1 MNTVK
6 YWILALTVL
15 LLASCVQE
23 VMVKEDVAL
32 PIAGKWAMV
41 DDDMQTSEYIVF
53 EKGEF
58 TSYRANS
65 PRFVHDGFIMH
76 STKADFT
83 QREKARYSIES
94 GRIIINDKSYA
105 ISVKDDNLVFNGN
118 KYVRFKEMDP
128 NRYFSIGIA
137 SDDKDI
143 KFGYA
148 KTTDTLLV
156 VVKNESP
163 KYKLSATTEAS
174 WINDIKYSEGNLSF
188 TIDKSTE
195 DRSSTILLQYFDAED
210 VIIKVTQAVDRFIN
224 LDWKNANL
232 TYNSQ
237 DYVIPYKIDNPI
249 EDALPS
255 VATTAEWI
263 KDITVSGTNVSF
275 HVTENPGSASRSAT
289 IYFNYED
296 AHSVEFSLT
305 QQAAVTDFTVTQ
317 TDLDIDYHGGQLS
330 FGYYISNPRDGLT
343 LSVLSVNDWIQVV
356 STDNNV
362 VKLNVAENNSSGTR
376 MGYITASYGSWVNKV
391 NITQSHSAVK
401 LVVSNTVVN
410 YAGGETTI
418 PVTIDNPRA
427 EGVLTAVSSQAW
439 VSSIAVS
446 DNNVSCN
453 IAANTT
459 GADREA
465 IITMTYK
472 VGNSVMA
479 TKEITVSQPAPII
492 IVDKETLKYA
502 YTSSY
507 QKLTITSNCEWNI
520 TSSEDWLFMSQ
531 ASSSGNGFVNIAA
544 SANTTGADRTATITV
559 SNATYNISR
568 TISVSQPAPYIKLSE
583 SELTPNYGTESM
595 NVLVDANV
603 AWTATAPSW
612 ITVTPSSGSTSGTI
626 KITPAKNE
634 GTEPRT
640 GTVTVAAASYGISKS
655 ITVVQKGFISSWN
668 INDSSDWDISLP
680 TASTTKR
687 VIRTNFPI
695 TVESSDPWLTASHS
709 IVQPGETELILYAS
723 NNTSNANRNA
733 TLTLSNTTHNVS
745 QTISVSQVAKSFS
758 FSSTSWDITT
768 ADASSTTLTIETNI
782 PFSVVS
788 DSAWLT
794 ADVTNI
800 PVGTTTITINAAA
813 NPYSAMRVAMLDFIN
828 DSFGVDRTILIQQL
842 HMLLATS
849 KTSWDIES
857 AAASTTI
864 DVESTASWAV
874 TKDVS
879 WLTVSTTSGTG
890 DGSFTISATANESGE
905 ESRVGKVTVSNPASG
920 ASRIITVTQNKA
932 PASISLSSSNWSPN
946 CGKQTSSSFTITSN
960 VSWTASSSASWLTV
974 SKSSGTAGSNTL
986 TLSVTGNNSTSS
998 RSATVSITD
1007 AENTVTR
1014 TITVTQYGYTQ
1025 CGVYLSYIPIDL
1037 GITIDRTATYTFVL
1051 KGWSS
1056 SSSSVLFGLSATSGS
1071 NTWRFYKYSSYYY
1084 FRWGSTY
1091 IRYAYSTSITGS
1103 YRKFVLSNYAME
1115 YYTSESAASYTWRT
1129 SGSTQSSVPSSTETL
1144 KIGNANSYLTFKS
1157 LKVQNSGGTTT
1168 HNFIGVQTN
1177 GTTGV
1182 FDTITGTFIAG
1193 GSYSSL

>member
-32 PIAGKWAMV
+32 PIVGKWAMV

-118 KYVRFKEMDP
+118 KYIRFKEMDP

-156 VVKNESP
+156 AVKNESP

-330 FGYYISNPRDGLT
+330 FGYNISNPRDGLT

-362 VKLNVAENNSSGTR
+362 VKLNVSENNSGGTR
-376 MGYITASYGSWVNKV
+376 MGYITASYGSLVNKV
-391 NITQSHSAVK
+391 NITQTHAGVR
-401 LVVSNTVVN
+401 LVVGDLVAN
-410 YAGGETTI
+410 YAGGETSI

-439 VSSIAVS
+439 ISSLSVSG
-446 DNNVSCN
+446 NNVSCN
-453 IAANTT
+453 IAANKT
-459 GADREA
+459 GMDRQA
-465 IITMTYK
+465 TLTLKYK
-472 VGNSVMA
+472 LGNSVLA
-479 TKEITVSQPAPII
+479 TKEITVSQPAP
-492 IVDKETLKYA
+492 VLTVENEVFELS
-502 YTSSY
+502 YTSFYRTVKIS
-507 QKLTITSNCEWNI
+507 SDCEWNA
-520 TSSEDWLFMSQ
+520 SCSDGWLLMSQ
-531 ASSSGNGFVNIAA
+531 TTTSGDGNINFSA
-544 SANTTGADRTATITV
+544 SANATGVARTATITV
-559 SNATYNISR
+559 SNATYNLSR
-568 TISVSQPAPYIKLSE
+568 TITVSQAAPYLKLSE

-595 NVLVDANV
+595 TVIVDGNVG
-603 AWTATAPSW
+603 WTATADSW
-612 ITVTPSSGSTSGTI
+612 ITVTPSSGSSSGTI
-626 KITPAKNE
+626 KITPTKNE
-634 GTEPRT
+634 SASPRT
-640 GTVTVAAASYGISKS
+640 GVVTVTATGYGISRT
-655 ITVVQKGFISSWN
+655 ITVTQKGFISSFSIDN
-668 INDSSDWDISLP
+668 SSSWDIDTPL
-680 TASTTKR
+680 ASSNKR
-687 VIRTNFPI
+687 VIRSNIPI
-695 TVESSDPWLTASHS
+695 TVDCSDSWLTASHS

-723 NNTSNANRNA
+723 NNTSGASRNA
-733 TLTLSNTTHNVS
+733 TVTLSNTTYNVS
-745 QTISVSQVAKSFS
+745 QTISISQVALDFSFS
-758 FSSTSWDITT
+758 FTSWDIVT
-768 ADASSTTLTIETNI
+768 ADPSSKTLTIDTNI

-794 ADVTNI
+794 TDVTSV

-813 NPYSAMRVAMLDFIN
+813 NPYSAIRSAMLDFIN
-828 DSFGVDRTILIQQL
+828 DDIGIDRTILIQQMHL
-842 HMLLATS
+842 LIMLS
-849 KTSWDIES
+849 KSSWDIES
-857 AAASTTI
+857 AANSTTV
-864 DVESTASWAV
+864 DVESTASWTV
-874 TKDVS
+874 TTDVS
-879 WLTVSTTSGTG
+879 WLSITNGSGTG

-905 ESRVGKVTVSNPASG
+905 ESRTGTVTVSNPASG
-920 ASRIITVTQNKA
+920 LSETINVTQDKA
-932 PASISLSSSNWSPN
+932 PAFITPSSTNWYPN
-946 CGKQTSSSFTITSN
+946 CGKQTSSFTITSN
-960 VSWTASSSASWLTV
+960 VGWTAFSSDSWLTV
-974 SKSSGTAGSNTL
+974 SNTSGTAGTNTITL
-986 TLSVTGNNSTSS
+986 TATGNNSTST
-998 RSATVSITD
+998 RSAIVYFTD
-1007 AENTVTR
+1007 TQSLITR
-1014 TITVTQYGYTQ
+1014 TITVSQYGYTQ
-1025 CGVYLSYIPIDL
+1025 GGITLTNKALDL
-1037 GITIDRTATYTFVL
+1037 GITIDRTGTYTLVI
-1051 KGWSS
+1051 KGWTSNGYTLMGIQASS
-1056 SSSSVLFGLSATSGS
+1056 DS
-1071 NTWRFYKYSSYYY
+1071 NDWRFFKNGSYYY
-1084 FRWGSTY
+1084 FDWGSSRISYYYT
-1091 IRYAYSTSITGS
+1091 TSITGS
-1103 YRKFVLSNYAME
+1103 YRKFVLSNYSLK
-1115 YYTSESAASYTWRT
+1115 YYASESATSVTKST
-1129 SGSTQSSVPSSTETL
+1129 SGSTQSSVPSSTATIN
-1144 KIGNANSYLTFKS
+1144 IGNASETLTFKS
-1157 LKVQNSGGTTT
+1157 LNVQNSSGTTT
-1168 HNFIGVQTN
+1168 HNFIGVKTN
-1177 GTTGV
+1177 GTVGV
-1182 FDTITGTFIAG
+1182 FDTVTGALVVG
-1193 GSYSSL
+1193 GSFVSL

>member
-32 PIAGKWAMV
+32 PIVGKWAMV

-76 STKADFT
+76 SSKADFT

-156 VVKNESP
+156 AVKNESP

-330 FGYYISNPRDGLT
+330 FGYNISNPRDGLT

-362 VKLNVAENNSSGTR
+362 VKLNVSENNSGGTR
-376 MGYITASYGSWVNKV
+376 MGYITASYGSLVNKV
-391 NITQSHSAVK
+391 NITQTHAGVR
-401 LVVSNTVVN
+401 LVVGDLVAN
-410 YAGGETTI
+410 YAGGETSI

-439 VSSIAVS
+439 ISSLSVSG
-446 DNNVSCN
+446 NNVSCN
-453 IAANTT
+453 IAANKT
-459 GADREA
+459 GMDRQA
-465 IITMTYK
+465 TLTLKYK
-472 VGNSVMA
+472 LGNSVLA
-479 TKEITVSQPAPII
+479 TKEITVSQPAP
-492 IVDKETLKYA
+492 VLTVENEVFELS
-502 YTSSY
+502 YTSFYRTVKIS
-507 QKLTITSNCEWNI
+507 SDCEWNA
-520 TSSEDWLFMSQ
+520 SCSDGWLLMSQ
-531 ASSSGNGFVNIAA
+531 TTTSGDGNINFSA
-544 SANTTGADRTATITV
+544 SANATGVARTATITV
-559 SNATYNISR
+559 SNATYNLSR
-568 TISVSQPAPYIKLSE
+568 TITVSQAAPYLKLSE

-595 NVLVDANV
+595 TVIVDGNVG
-603 AWTATAPSW
+603 WTATADSW
-612 ITVTPSSGSTSGTI
+612 ITVTPSSGSSSGTI
-626 KITPAKNE
+626 KITPTKNE
-634 GTEPRT
+634 SASPRT
-640 GTVTVAAASYGISKS
+640 GVVTVTATGYGISRT
-655 ITVVQKGFISSWN
+655 ITVTQKGFISSFSIDN
-668 INDSSDWDISLP
+668 SSSWDIDTPL
-680 TASTTKR
+680 ASSNKR
-687 VIRTNFPI
+687 VIRSNIPI
-695 TVESSDPWLTASHS
+695 TVDCSDSWLTASHS

-723 NNTSNANRNA
+723 NNTSGASRNA
-733 TLTLSNTTHNVS
+733 TVTLSNTTYNVS
-745 QTISVSQVAKSFS
+745 QTISISQVALDFSFS
-758 FSSTSWDITT
+758 FTSWDIVT
-768 ADASSTTLTIETNI
+768 ADPSSKTLTIDTNI

-794 ADVTNI
+794 TDVTSV

-813 NPYSAMRVAMLDFIN
+813 NPYSAIRSAMLDFIN
-828 DSFGVDRTILIQQL
+828 DDIGIDRTILIQQMHL
-842 HMLLATS
+842 LIMLS
-849 KTSWDIES
+849 KSSWDIES
-857 AAASTTI
+857 AANSTTV
-864 DVESTASWAV
+864 DVESTASWTV
-874 TKDVS
+874 TTDVS
-879 WLTVSTTSGTG
+879 WLSITNGSGTG

-905 ESRVGKVTVSNPASG
+905 ESRTGTVTVSNPASG
-920 ASRIITVTQNKA
+920 LSETINVTQDKA
-932 PASISLSSSNWSPN
+932 PAFITPSSTNWYPN
-946 CGKQTSSSFTITSN
+946 CGKQTSSFTITSN
-960 VSWTASSSASWLTV
+960 VGWTAFSSDSWLTV
-974 SKSSGTAGSNTL
+974 SNTSGTAGTNTITL
-986 TLSVTGNNSTSS
+986 TATGNNSTST
-998 RSATVSITD
+998 RSAIVYFTD
-1007 AENTVTR
+1007 TQSLITR
-1014 TITVTQYGYTQ
+1014 TITVSQYGYTQ
-1025 CGVYLSYIPIDL
+1025 GGITLTNKALDL
-1037 GITIDRTATYTFVL
+1037 GITIDRTGTYTLVI
-1051 KGWSS
+1051 KGWTSNGYTLMGIQASS
-1056 SSSSVLFGLSATSGS
+1056 DS
-1071 NTWRFYKYSSYYY
+1071 NDWRFFKNGSYYY
-1084 FRWGSTY
+1084 FDWGSSRISYYYT
-1091 IRYAYSTSITGS
+1091 TSITGS
-1103 YRKFVLSNYAME
+1103 YRKFVLSNYSLK
-1115 YYTSESAASYTWRT
+1115 YYASESATSVTKST
-1129 SGSTQSSVPSSTETL
+1129 SGSTQSSVPSSTATIN
-1144 KIGNANSYLTFKS
+1144 IGNASETLTFKS
-1157 LKVQNSGGTTT
+1157 LNVQNSSGTTT
-1168 HNFIGVQTN
+1168 HNFIGVKTN
-1177 GTTGV
+1177 GTVGV
-1182 FDTITGTFIAG
+1182 FDTVTGALVVG
-1193 GSYSSL
+1193 GSFVSL

>member
-330 FGYYISNPRDGLT
+330 FGYNISNPRDGLT

-559 SNATYNISR
+559 SNAAYNISK
-568 TISVSQPAPYIKLSE
+568 TIAVSQVAPYIKLSE
-583 SELTPNYGTESM
+583 NTLTPNYGTESM
-595 NVLVDANV
+595 TVIVDANV
-603 AWTATAPSW
+603 GWTATADSW
-612 ITVTPSSGSTSGTI
+612 ITVTPSSGSSSGTI
-626 KITPAKNE
+626 KITPTKNE
-634 GTEPRT
+634 STSPRT
-640 GTVTVAAASYGISKS
+640 GVVTVTATGYGISRT
-655 ITVVQKGFISSWN
+655 ITVTQKGFISSFSIDN
-668 INDSSDWDISLP
+668 SSSWDIDTPL
-680 TASTTKR
+680 ASSNKR
-687 VIRTNFPI
+687 VIRSNIPI
-695 TVESSDPWLTASHS
+695 TVDCSDSWLTASHS

-723 NNTSNANRNA
+723 NNTSGASRNA
-733 TLTLSNTTHNVS
+733 TVTLSNTTYNVS
-745 QTISVSQVAKSFS
+745 QTISISQVALYFSFS
-758 FSSTSWDITT
+758 FTSWDIVT
-768 ADASSTTLTIETNI
+768 ADPSSKTLTIDTNI

-794 ADVTNI
+794 TDVTSV

-813 NPYSAMRVAMLDFIN
+813 NPYSAIRSAMLDFIN
-828 DSFGVDRTILIQQL
+828 DDIGIDRTILIQQT
-842 HMLLATS
+842 HLLIMPS
-849 KTSWDIES
+849 MTSWNIES
-857 AAASTTI
+857 AANSTTVN
-864 DVESTASWAV
+864 VESTASWTV
-874 TKDVS
+874 TTDVS
-879 WLTVSTTSGTG
+879 WLSITNGSGTG

-905 ESRVGKVTVSNPASG
+905 ESRTGTVTVSNPPSG
-920 ASRIITVTQNKA
+920 ESRVIIVTQDKA
-932 PASISLSSSNWSPN
+932 PAFITPSSTNWYPN
-946 CGKQTSSSFTITSN
+946 CGKQTSSFTITSN
-960 VSWTASSSASWLTV
+960 VGWTAYSSDSWLTV
-974 SKSSGTAGSNTL
+974 SNTSGTAGTNTITL
-986 TLSVTGNNSTSS
+986 TATGNNSTST
-998 RSATVSITD
+998 RSAVVYFTD
-1007 AENTVTR
+1007 TQDLITR
-1014 TITVTQYGYTQ
+1014 TITVSQYGYTQ
-1025 CGVYLSYIPIDL
+1025 GGITLTKTALDL
-1037 GITIDRTATYTFVL
+1037 GITIDRTGTYTFVM
-1051 KGWSS
+1051 KGWTSNGSS
-1056 SSSSVLFGLSATSGS
+1056 LLGGINMSTDS
-1071 NTWRFYKYSSYYY
+1071 NDWRFFKSGNYYY
-1084 FRWGSTY
+1084 FDWGSSRISY
-1091 IRYAYSTSITGS
+1091 YYSTSITGS
-1103 YRKFVLSNYAME
+1103 YRKFVLNNYGMK
-1115 YYTSESAASYTWRT
+1115 YYASESASSTTWT
-1129 SGSTQSSVPSSTETL
+1129 KTGSTQSSVPSSTATINLGSTNET
-1144 KIGNANSYLTFKS
+1144 LTFKS
-1157 LKVQNSGGTTT
+1157 LKVQNSSGTTT

-1177 GTTGV
+1177 GTVGV
-1182 FDTITGTFIAG
+1182 FDTVTGALVVG
-1193 GSYSSL
+1193 GAFVSL